1 MDPGGEVPADAV
13 RAAFLSLQFARRTLV
28 GQRLVVG
35 IFPESDPKKIE
46 VALTGQTGIDMGRL
60 RVVTREAQSAA
71 HDESTIS
78 FVHVREAQNSNDFSD
93 DMTHGQGMMT
103 DSGGTSVPGTGSR
116 GPSLGS
122 LTRHGGGVNYLAGVK
137 IPGDQIDN
145 FNDAIR
151 AGRVVVLY
159 DANDDDAAALAGF
172 NAAGLR
178 NVKAF

>member
-1 MDPGGEVPADAV
+1 M
-13 RAAFLSLQFARRTLV
+13 
-28 GQRLVVG
+28 GQRLIVG
-35 IFPESDPKKIE
+35 IYPESDPKKIE
-46 VALTGQTGIDMGRL
+46 AALTGQTGIDMGRL
-60 RVVTREAQSAA
+60 RVVTRDAQSAD

-103 DSGGTSVPGTGSR
+103 DSGGTGVPGGNSR

-122 LTRHGGGVNYLAGVK
+122 LSNRGSAVNYLAGVK

-145 FNDAIR
+145 FNDAIG

-159 DANDDDAAALAGF
+159 DASDEAAADAVSTFCSAGF
-172 NAAGLR
+172 R

>member
-1 MDPGGEVPADAV
+1 M
-13 RAAFLSLQFARRTLV
+13 

-35 IFPESDPKKIE
+35 IYPESDPKKIE
-46 VALTGQTGIDMGRL
+46 AALSGQTGIDMGRL
-60 RVVTREAQSAA
+60 RVVTRDAKTEA
-71 HDESTIS
+71 HDESALS

-103 DSGGTSVPGTGSR
+103 DSGGTGVPGSGSR

-122 LTRHGGGVNYLAGVK
+122 LSNRGSAVNYLVGVK

-145 FNDAIR
+145 FNDAIE
-151 AGRVVVLY
+151 AGRLVALY
-159 DANDDDAAALAGF
+159 DASDDHEAALTTFTSAGF
-172 NAAGLR
+172 R

>member
-35 IFPESDPKKIE
+35 IYPESDPKKIE
-46 VALTGQTGIDMGRL
+46 EALTGQTGIDIGRL
-60 RVVTREAQSAA
+60 RVVTRDAQSAA

-103 DSGGTSVPGTGSR
+103 DSGGTGVPGGNSR

-122 LTRHGGGVNYLAGVK
+122 LSNRGSAINYLAGVK

-145 FNDAIR
+145 FNDAIG
-151 AGRVVVLY
+151 AGRVVFLY
-159 DANDDDAAALAGF
+159 DANEDDAAAVAGF